1 MEDNVL
7 EEAHYN
13 GGVAVQHFLDPLG
26 GFDSNY
32 HMHPYYEL
40 NFIVSCGR
48 VNVINHDNH
57 FEITE
62 PCVVIHTPMS
72 VHGLAAESGVPYERY
87 LLDIDPEIAKQLGAE
102 FFPIEQ
108 LASTSMNAIFLR
120 GDLREFCLEHLHK
133 IADPNAAYPRRVLLS
148 ALLIERLSREIFADR
163 NVMHSVKT
171 KDAYI
176 NDVLRFLYTHFR
188 ENLQTANIAEAFFV
202 SRAKLNRDFEHATS
216 TSIKQYVLRLR
227 ISHAK
232 FLLRRGV
239 DCAEVAQGCGFGNA
253 QYFNR
258 AFRRI
263 EGITPGQ
270 YARRHLQDAPYPT

>member
-40 NFIVSCGR
+40 NFIVNCGA

-57 FEITE
+57 FAITE

-72 VHGLAAESGVPYERY
+72 IHGLAAESGVAYERY
-87 LLDIDPEIAKQLGAE
+87 LLDIDPEVAKQVGSE
-102 FFPIEQ
+102 FFPLEQ
-108 LASTSMNAIFLR
+108 LVSSGMNAIFLR
-120 GDLREFCLEHLHK
+120 EDLRDFCLGLLKEIEAEQSSH
-133 IADPNAAYPRRVLLS
+133 PRRVLLA
-148 ALLIERLSREIFADR
+148 ALIVERLSREVFADR

-188 ENLQTANIAEAFFV
+188 ENLQTVEIAENFFV
-202 SRAKLNRDFEHATS
+202 SRAKLNRDFENATA

-227 ISHAK
+227 INHAK
-232 FLLRRGV
+232 FLLRRGE
-239 DCAEVAQGCGFGNA
+239 DCAEVAQSCGFGNA

-258 AFRRI
+258 VFRRM
-263 EGITPGQ
+263 EGVTPGQ
-270 YARRHLQDAPYPT
+270 YAHRFTRTMRVE